1 VSELLVLGHDEV
13 KRLLPMDE
21 CVELMENVLADVA
34 RGSVWQPLRFVIRP
48 PEEPSL
54 MGLMPAHRAGPAA
67 SYGLKVICI
76 FPSNAERGLDL
87 HQGGVLLFDGETG
100 ALRALLDASAVT
112 AVRTAAVSGVATR
125 LLARKDARRLAILG
139 AGVQARSHLDAMAVA
154 GEFED
159 ARVWTRTPERAAAFA
174 AEAQAPFPVEA
185 VESAEEALRDA
196 DVVVTATTA
205 KEPIVQREWLAPG
218 THVNAVG
225 SSIPTTREL
234 DAETVAASALF
245 ADARESMV
253 NEGGDYLFA
262 VREAGIGPDHIRAE
276 LGEIL
281 IGSGEGRRSDDELT
295 VFKSLGL
302 AAEDLAAAEHVY
314 ARALAEGAGTSVPF

>member
-1 VSELLVLGHDEV
+1 VSELLVLGHDDV
-13 KRLLPMDE
+13 KRLLPMNE
-21 CVELMENVLADVA
+21 CVELMETVLADLA

-54 MGLMPAHRAGPAA
+54 MGLMPAHRSAPTA

-139 AGVQARSHLDAMAVA
+139 SGVQARSHLDAMAVA
-154 GEFED
+154 GDFEE
-159 ARVWTRTPERAAAFA
+159 ARVWSRTPERTAAFA

-185 VESAEEALRDA
+185 VGTAEEAVRGA

-205 KEPIVQREWLAPG
+205 TEPIVRREWLAPG

-234 DAETVAASALF
+234 DVETVAAAALF
-245 ADARESMV
+245 ADARESML

-276 LGEIL
+276 LGEL
-281 IGSGEGRRSDDELT
+281 LVGAREGRRSDDELT

-302 AAEDLAAAEHVY
+302 AAEDLASAEHVY